1 MILNLVK
8 TSHITCTKIK
18 ARHHI
23 LHNWLNQFYFIHT
36 FFLSS
41 YNIFWLSNIST
52 FQFLACE
59 GVERPEEGRQSLER
73 KKAEAGKRCL
83 KYVKEINNPTER
95 RELL

>member
-8 TSHITCTKIK
+8 TSHIIYTKIK

-23 LHNWLNQFYFIHT
+23 QCNYLNQFNFIHT
-36 FFLSS
+36 FILSS
-41 YNIFWLSNIST
+41 YNIFWFLDISA
-52 FQFLACE
+52 FRLFACE
-59 GVERPEEGRQSLER
+59 GMERPEEGRQSLER
-73 KKAEAGKRCL
+73 KKAEARKRCL